1 MYFKENWRSVA
12 EKEPPFGRIDIFQ
25 TSPKRWRLT
34 CIEAFQTRVSKKVVE
49 MQFEF
54 SSGAKH
60 ILQTLTGAG
69 YEAYLVGGCV
79 RDLLRDEEPHD
90 WDICTSARPEETEG
104 CFAGQR
110 IIETGLKHGT
120 VTVLEDGKPYEITT
134 YRTEGPY
141 SDSRRPDFVEFVSS
155 LEADLARRDFTMSAI
170 AMGLDGSLRDPFGG
184 AADIQ
189 AGLIRCVGEPAHR
202 FQEDGLR
209 VMRALRFAAVLG
221 YGIEERTAQAIHEN
235 RHMLDHVAAER
246 INVELCKLLVGANVG
261 EILRQYPDVLCQF
274 WPQLGPLV
282 TLEQNSPWHCWGGW
296 EHSIHAVE
304 AAPADL
310 ILRLTMLLHDIGKP
324 ACKSTDENGID
335 HFYGHPAVSA
345 KLADQMLRAL
355 KFDNKTRER
364 VVTLVEHHDVQIP
377 NRERSIRR
385 WMGRLGP
392 ETFFQLL
399 EVKRADGMGQAHELV
414 KSRLSELEEMKAE
427 AEEIIA
433 QGQCFSLK
441 NLAVNGRDVIAAG
454 VAPGPEVGWVL
465 NRLLKWVVNGEFP
478 NDRDTLLQ
486 LLRPDDGPPVGM

>member
-79 RDLLRDEEPHD
+79 RDLLRGVEPHD

-141 SDSRRPDFVEFVSS
+141 SDSRRPDYVEFVSS
-155 LEADLARRDFTMSAI
+155 LEADLARRDFTMNAI
-170 AMGLDGSLRDPFGG
+170 AMGPGGSLRDPFGG
-184 AADIQ
+184 MADIQ
-189 AGLIRCVGEPAHR
+189 TGLIRCVGEPAHR

-282 TLEQNSPWHCWGGW
+282 TLEQNNPWHCWGGW

-377 NRERSIRR
+377 NRERYIRK
-385 WMGRLGP
+385 WLGRLGP